1 MRIGLSLGRRR
12 INRLGR
18 GSLVKPIATLAIACG
33 LLLSVAPAAR
43 AQDAEAA
50 AFAPMHQFADG
61 MNAGDF
67 KKAAAAYTP
76 SADIIDEFAPHHW
89 TSFADWAKDAA
100 DFFKATGVTNLQ
112 IVLSAPSNKEL
123 AANFAYAVV
132 PTTLNYLTKGK
143 PTAEKGLFT
152 FSLAKTADGWRITG
166 WAWSTL

>member
-1 MRIGLSLGRRR
+1 M
-12 INRLGR
+12 
-18 GSLVKPIATLAIACG
+18 KPIGFLAIAFG
-33 LLLSVAPAAR
+33 LLLSLAPSAR

-50 AFAPMHQFADG
+50 VFAPMHQFADG

-67 KKAAAAYTP
+67 NKAAAAHTA

-89 TSFADWAKDAA
+89 TSFGDWAKDASG
-100 DFFKATGVTNLQ
+100 FFKANGVTGLQ
-112 IVLSAPSNKEL
+112 IVLSAPSFKEV
-123 AANFAYAVV
+123 AANYAYAVV

>member
-1 MRIGLSLGRRR
+1 MKRIGFLAVAWAL
-12 INRLGR
+12 L
-18 GSLVKPIATLAIACG
+18 IAGAQT
-33 LLLSVAPAAR
+33 AR

-61 MNAGDF
+61 MNAGDL

-89 TSFADWAKDAA
+89 ASFSDWAKDAGS
-100 DFFKATGVTNLQ
+100 FFKANGTTDLH
-112 IVLSAPSNKEL
+112 IALSAPSNKEV
-123 AANFAYAVV
+123 AADYAYAVV
-132 PTTLNYLTKGK
+132 PTTLTYSTHGK
-143 PTAEKGLFT
+143 PTVEKGLFT